1 MTNID
6 NLCINTLRL
15 LSADMVQ
22 TANSGHPGLPLGA
35 APMAYTLWARHMAQN
50 PKNSGW
56 HNRDRFVLS
65 AGHGSTLLYSLL
77 HVFGYDLSMDD
88 LRSFRK
94 TDSATAGHPEYGHT
108 DGVEITTGPL
118 GQGIANAVGM
128 AWAENYLGANFN
140 KPDFPVVDHYTYVL
154 CGDGCLQE
162 GVASEAASL
171 AGTLK
176 LGKLILLYDSNNIT
190 IEGDT
195 AISFTEDVLKRHEAY
210 GWHVQKV
217 EEGNDVDTISAAIQA
232 AKNVTDAPSIIEIKT
247 QIGFGSPGKQGK
259 ASAHGEPL
267 GVDELAATKK
277 NFGFNP
283 EEFFHVPAEVK
294 EKMEELQKENQKK
307 EDDWNKLVENYKK
320 THPEDFAR
328 MEAWYNGDLPDFLND
343 KDFWTYEGN
352 IATRISS
359 EKVLNKVA
367 ALVPNLFG
375 GSADL
380 APSTKTIMAGRGSY
394 SAANPT
400 GANLHFGVREHAMSA
415 IANGMAVHGGL
426 RPYVAGFFVFSDY
439 AKPALRLAALM
450 GLPVISIFTHD
461 SIGVGEDGP
470 THQPVE
476 HLAALRSIPNF
487 TVIRPCDTN
496 ETAAAWAAAMTRKNS
511 PTAIV
516 LTRQNTQLLP
526 ETGKGALK
534 GAYILKD
541 SGSNSMPDII
551 LMATGSEVELIYKA
565 HAELKKQ
572 GIDAR
577 VVSMPS
583 REIFEEQSEEYK
595 QSVLPKA
602 VTKRLAVEA
611 ASPFGWE
618 RYTGLDGGII
628 AIDGFG
634 KSGPA
639 AELFAAFGFTVEN
652 VVNRAAEIVGAQL

>member
-15 LSADMVQ
+15 LSADAVQ
-22 TANSGHPGLPLGA
+22 AANSGHPGLPLGA
-35 APMAYTLWARHMAQN
+35 APAAYAVWARHMAHN
-50 PKNSGW
+50 PKNSSW
-56 HNRDRFVLS
+56 RNRDRFVLS

-77 HVFGYDLSMDD
+77 HIFGYDVSLDD
-88 LRSFRK
+88 LKKFRK
-94 TDSATAGHPEYGHT
+94 MDSATAGHPEYGHT

-128 AWAENYLGANFN
+128 AWAENYLAANFN
-140 KPDFPVVDHYTYVL
+140 RPNFPIVDHYTYVL

-162 GVASEAASL
+162 GVTSEAASL

-210 GWHVQKV
+210 GWHVQKI
-217 EEGNDVDTISAAIQA
+217 EDGNDVDAIYAAIAA
-232 AKNVTDAPSIIEIKT
+232 AKAVSDAPSIIEIKT

-267 GVDELAATKK
+267 GADELAATKK
-277 NFGFNP
+277 NLGFNP
-283 EEFFHVPAEVK
+283 EESFHVPVEVK
-294 EKMEELQKENQKK
+294 DKMLEVQKEMQKK
-307 EDDWNKLVENYKK
+307 EDDWNKLVEDYKRAYLS
-320 THPEDFAR
+320 DFAK
-328 MEAWYNGDLPDFLND
+328 METWYNGDLPDFLD
-343 KDFWTYEGN
+343 DEDFWAYEGN

-394 SAANPT
+394 SAANPI

-415 IANGMAVHGGL
+415 IANGMAAHGGL

-470 THQPVE
+470 THQPIE

-496 ETAAAWAAAMTRKNS
+496 ETAAAWMAAMTRKNS

-541 SGSNSMPDII
+541 SEKDAPDII
-551 LMATGSEVELIYKA
+551 LIATGSEIELIYNA
-565 HAELKKQ
+565 HAELKKS

-583 REIFEEQSEEYK
+583 WEIFEEQSEEYK
-595 QSVLPKA
+595 QNILPKS

-618 RYTGLDGGII
+618 RYIGLDGGII
-628 AIDGFG
+628 AIDSFG

-652 VVNRAAEIVGAQL
+652 VVKKAKELMKA

>member
-6 NLCINTLRL
+6 NLCINTIRL
-15 LSADMVQ
+15 LSADAVQ
-22 TANSGHPGLPLGA
+22 AANSGHPGLPLGA
-35 APMAYTLWARHMAQN
+35 APMAYTAWARHMAHN
-50 PKNSGW
+50 PKNSAW
-56 HNRDRFVLS
+56 RNRDRFVLS

-77 HVFGYDLSMDD
+77 HVFGYKLSLDD
-88 LRSFRK
+88 LRRFRK
-94 TDSATAGHPEYGHT
+94 TGSATAGHPEYDHT

-128 AWAENYLGANFN
+128 AWAENYLAANFN
-140 KPDFPVVDHYTYVL
+140 KPNFPVVDHYTYVL

-190 IEGDT
+190 IEGNT
-195 AISFTEDVLKRHEAY
+195 EISFTEDVLKRHAAY

-217 EEGNDVDTISAAIQA
+217 DDGNDVGAISAAIQA
-232 AKNVTDAPSIIEIKT
+232 AKDATRAPSIIEIKT

-277 NFGFNP
+277 NLGFNP
-283 EEFFHVPAEVK
+283 EEFFHVPDEVK
-294 EKMEELQKENQKK
+294 KKMQELQKENQKK
-307 EDDWNKLVENYKK
+307 EDDWNKLVDGYKK
-320 THPEDFAR
+320 AHPEDFAR
-328 MEAWYNGDLPDFLND
+328 MEVWYSGNLPNFLAD

-352 IATRISS
+352 IATRVSS

-375 GSADL
+375 GAADL

-439 AKPALRLAALM
+439 AKPALRLAAMM

-470 THQPVE
+470 THQPIE

-496 ETAAAWAAAMTRKNS
+496 ETAAAWTAAMTRKNS

-516 LTRQNTQLLP
+516 LTRQNTQLLA

-541 SGSNSMPDII
+541 SEGGSAPDII
-551 LMATGSEVELIYKA
+551 LMATGSEVELIYNA

-572 GIDAR
+572 GINAR

-583 REIFEEQSEEYK
+583 WEIFEEQSEEYK
-595 QSVLPKA
+595 QSVLPKGI
-602 VTKRLAVEA
+602 TKRLAVEA
-611 ASPFGWE
+611 ASPFGWA
-618 RYTGLDGGII
+618 RYVGPDGGII

-639 AELFAAFGFTVEN
+639 AELFAEFGFTVEN
-652 VVNRAAEIVGAQL
+652 VAARAIEIIQA